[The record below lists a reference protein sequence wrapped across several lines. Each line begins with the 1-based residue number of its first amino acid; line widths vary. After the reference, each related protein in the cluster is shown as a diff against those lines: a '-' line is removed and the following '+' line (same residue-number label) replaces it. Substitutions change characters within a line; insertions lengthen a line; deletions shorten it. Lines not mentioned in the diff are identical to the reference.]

1 MTWLLFFHC
10 QSLKEDMGKKR
21 QMLEQLNEMAQ
32 DLAQLLN
39 NKKALKKIDSNLE
52 ELTQRWD
59 NLVQKLEDYSNQ
71 VPSKHYFLFMFWL
84 GLHLDMNVVLL
95 LIAFV
100 I

>member
-1 MTWLLFFHC
+1 MGNLSKRHFSKMTWLLLFHC

-21 QMLEQLNEMAQ
+21 QMLEQLNEMTQ

-52 ELTQRWD
+52 ELAQRWD

-71 VPSKHYFLFMFWL
+71 VPSKYHLLFVFRMGFIW
-84 GLHLDMNVVLL
+84 
-95 LIAFV
+95 I
-100 I
+100 